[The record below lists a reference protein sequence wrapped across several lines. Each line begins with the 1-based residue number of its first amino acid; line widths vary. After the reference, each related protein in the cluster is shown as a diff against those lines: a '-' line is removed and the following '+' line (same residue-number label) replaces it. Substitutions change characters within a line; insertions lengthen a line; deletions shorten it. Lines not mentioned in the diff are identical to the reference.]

1 MADRFRFPLKQAVR
15 LAGWPFETRDRDRQV
30 DAIVVLGAPLR
41 ADGHLSLAGRER
53 VEEAA
58 RRYRAGMAPLV
69 LFTGG
74 AAHSAAEAPAMAKR
88 AKELG
93 VPAEAI
99 LIEDKSRTTAE
110 NARFSAEILR
120 SRGVKS
126 VWVVSQPFHLRRG
139 RQLFRQQGFS
149 ASAHR
154 LESSVQYQ
162 YPQLAWRWVAREY
175 VAWLAHIFLA
185 EH

>member
-1 MADRFRFPLKQAVR
+1 MSARASSLLRHIIRV
-15 LAGWPFETRDRDRQV
+15 AGWPLETRDPRATA

-58 RRYRAGMAPLV
+58 RRFAEGVAPLV

-74 AAHSAAEAPAMAKR
+74 AAHSAAEAPAMALR
-88 AKELG
+88 GQELG
-93 VPAEAI
+93 IPKACI
-99 LIEDKSRTTAE
+99 LIEDASRTTAE

-126 VWVVSQPFHLRRG
+126 VWVISQPFHLRRG
-139 RQLFRQQGFS
+139 RRLFRIQGFLASSQSLPES
-149 ASAHR
+149 A
-154 LESSVQYQ
+154 QYQ
-162 YPQLAWRWVAREY
+162 SPGLAWRWIAREY
-175 VAWLAHIFLA
+175 LAWLAHFLLPN
-185 EH
+185 H